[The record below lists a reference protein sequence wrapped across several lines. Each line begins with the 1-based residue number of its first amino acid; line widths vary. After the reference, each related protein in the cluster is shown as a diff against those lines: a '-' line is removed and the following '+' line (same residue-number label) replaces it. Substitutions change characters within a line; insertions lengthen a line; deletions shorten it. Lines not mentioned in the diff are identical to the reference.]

1 MAERLRRAQAA
12 KRNLEA
18 ALPAEQRRE
27 RLQLVL
33 RRWGELA
40 AAAEYAPAL
49 ARLLPPARIA
59 AAEHLLAR
67 HGERVLEQPRFMAEF
82 GQTLAVFGDRAATP
96 LALER
101 ADLASRH
108 ALPPEDRPP
117 LEQYGPASA
126 AAVRTY
132 EAEALAALEAEFAR
146 DGNPL
151 HAWEALAL
159 AASGD
164 QPVPAWVLHYLTA
177 GAEKLAAIR
186 QEVAAGKPVD
196 KEAERAGKA
205 LGFGT
210 TGAGRG
216 SRFTAKAML
225 ERDREYYFAVVAA
238 VEKGTKL
245 HRLAGGLARH
255 RREGDDGQAG
265 LRTDRQAGRGRTG
278 RAASGLC
285 QEWLGFRRSLTA
297 PFLAPAFG
305 DSADNHAY
313 GEGRLPEQKDGS
325 HGHLTLLRTRRDGT
339 PGR

>member
-1 MAERLRRAQAA
+1 VTAKDTPRTAHDVAEALRAAEETIGAVGGPAEIAERLRRAQAA

-33 RRWGELA
+33 RRWGALA

-146 DGNPL
+146 DRNPL

-186 QEVAAGKPVD
+186 QEVAAGKPVGE
-196 KEAERAGKA
+196 EAERAGKA

-245 HRLAGGLARH
+245 YIAWQEVSRATGAKETMV
-255 RREGDDGQAG
+255 RRAYERIAKLVEDAQAEPPQGSVRNGSVSDG
-265 LRTDRQAGRGRTG
+265 R
-278 RAASGLC
+278 
-285 QEWLGFRRSLTA
+285 
-297 PFLAPAFG
+297 
-305 DSADNHAY
+305 
-313 GEGRLPEQKDGS
+313 
-325 HGHLTLLRTRRDGT
+325 
-339 PGR
+339 